1 VVTSDLNEVME
12 GVDTVMICT
21 QALAHD
27 RAARELAPLIKSSDL
42 IILNPGSS
50 GRSLLFAQ
58 IFRELAFDDLPT
70 IIETS
75 TLTYGCC
82 AKGYKVEVHVKVNR
96 VSYPSTLSYLELRK
110 DSRNGILKAISYH
123 SLKEIRRRTI

>member
-1 VVTSDLNEVME
+1 MVTSDLNEVME

-21 QALAHD
+21 QALAPD

-42 IILNPGSS
+42 IILNPGST

-82 AKGYKVEVHVKVNR
+82 AKGYKVEVPVKVNR
-96 VSYPSTLSYLELRK
+96 VSYPNTLLYLKLRR

-123 SLKEIRRRTI
+123 SLKEIMRITI